1 MLNGIYLDQMTKK
14 KKKIQISVF
23 LKCKFFYEFYFSSSQ
38 MY

>member
-1 MLNGIYLDQMTKK
+1 MLNGIYLDQMTK